1 MIERVAGDLFRYNML
16 PADGRPETKVGVAVS
31 GGADS
36 VCLLECLRELS
47 SRLGLRLTVLHV
59 NHGMR
64 GGDARRDAEFVEALA
79 DRRGLSFLQ
88 READV
93 PALAAA
99 NGENMEQ
106 AARNARYA
114 FFRQLLFEGTLDR
127 VATGHTRD
135 DQAETVLHR
144 ILRGTGLTGLAGI
157 LPATREG
164 IVRPLLNV
172 SRREIEVWLRVRG
185 VLWREDATNGDA
197 AFTRNRL
204 RHSTLP
210 QLRGVYNPQL
220 DAALA
225 SLAGLAREEEEYWAA
240 TVRVPQLRGHC
251 VYMKTAELLSPPL
264 AMARRIVR
272 AAMEAVKGDLRQ
284 IEFGHV
290 EQVLEMARERE
301 GSGRTQLPGLD
312 VYRSFDWLRFA
323 PTGHDSMRR
332 RDFEF
337 AAPVPSET
345 SLPGGG
351 RIELAFAASNDSQAC
366 DTVKMDLDK
375 SKLIGSLREN
385 GEPFTLR
392 NWRPGDRYQPL
403 GNAREEKLKTLFQ
416 RDRIPLWE
424 RGSWP
429 VLEANGEIV
438 WSRRFGAAESYA
450 ATSASATAIQIR
462 EHPGKANESAN
473 PPNASD

>member
-1 MIERVAGDLFRYNML
+1 MIERVAGDLFRYNMA
-16 PADGRPETKVGVAVS
+16 PCDGRTETRVGVAVS

-47 SRLGLRLTVLHV
+47 QRLDMRLTVLHV

-79 DRRGLSFLQ
+79 KRYGLPFLL
-88 READV
+88 EETDV
-93 PALAAA
+93 PALAARD
-99 NGENMEQ
+99 GENLEQ

-114 FFRQLLFEGTLDR
+114 FFRRLLAEGTLDR

-157 LPATREG
+157 LPVTGDG

-172 SRREIEVWLRVRG
+172 SRGEIEEWLKERG
-185 VLWREDATNGDA
+185 IAWREDATNGDA

-210 QLRGVYNPQL
+210 SLRSAFNPQL
-220 DAALA
+220 DAALV
-225 SLAGLAREEEEYWAA
+225 SLAELAREEEEYWAT
-240 TVRVPQLRGHC
+240 TVRPPEVRGHC
-251 VYMKTAELLSPPL
+251 VYIKTAELLDSPA
-264 AMARRIVR
+264 AMARRRLR
-272 AAMEAVKGDLRQ
+272 AAMGAVKGDLRQ

-290 EQVLEMARERE
+290 ERVLEMARERE

-323 PTGHDSMRR
+323 PAGHDHGRR
-332 RDFEF
+332 RNFEF
-337 AAPVPSET
+337 AVSVPSET
-345 SLPGGG
+345 LLPGGG
-351 RIELAFAASNDSQAC
+351 RIELAFAASNDSQGC
-366 DTVKMDLDK
+366 DTVKMDLDE
-375 SKLIGSLREN
+375 SKLIGLLRES

-392 NWRPGDRYQPL
+392 NWRPGDRYQPF
-403 GNAREEKLKTLFQ
+403 GNPREEKLKTLFQ
-416 RDRIPLWE
+416 RDRVPLWE
-424 RGSWP
+424 RSSWP
-429 VLEANGEIV
+429 VLETKGAIL
-438 WSRRFGAAESYA
+438 WSHRFGAAAGYA
-450 ATSASATAIQIR
+450 APSGSLKVIQVRERSA
-462 EHPGKANESAN
+462 KANESAI
-473 PPNASD
+473 PRNASD